1 METTALYAGSFDPVT
16 KGHEHIARRAAKLFG
31 KLLIAVGD
39 NSGKQPFFPLEQ
51 RLAWL
56 RETFRDMENIEVVSY
71 QGLTVDA
78 CRRYGTNVLVR
89 GLRSSADW
97 EAESAV
103 AFVNRK
109 LAPDIETV
117 LLPAEAAFAPFSSTL
132 VRELLRYGKEV
143 SSMVPDALRAEDF
156 ARFL

>member
-39 NSGKQPFFPLEQ
+39 NSGKQPFFPLEH
-51 RLAWL
+51 RLARL
-56 RETFRDMENIEVVSY
+56 RETFRDVENIEVVSY

-103 AFVNRK
+103 AASSQQMASTSFCAGSAAQSSNCFRTNGEDRWLSTNSHSTSRK
-109 LAPDIETV
+109 SPN
-117 LLPAEAAFAPFSSTL
+117 SSF
-132 VRELLRYGKEV
+132 G
-143 SSMVPDALRAEDF
+143 A
-156 ARFL
+156 